1 MLRINIAIAVAP
13 ALFLL
18 WLFKK
23 WDEKRPEPPGAVRNC
38 VLFGVASCVPA
49 ILIELGE
56 SAALGDLAKEQGQFL
71 NAFFIAGLTEEAL
84 KLAVVLIFLWR
95 KPYFDEVMDGILY
108 TAAASLGFALI
119 ENVLYS
125 AANPVTGL
133 VRAFTA
139 VPLHAVASG
148 IMGYFVGRA
157 KFAKG
162 GGTLVWL
169 VFGLM
174 TAVTIHGLYDWILMS
189 QGGFGFME
197 PNSAVQFSI
206 LGLVL
211 VCGLIL
217 YALVRHALKLDDEL
231 LGSHARPLQPPM
243 PMPMQ
248 PPPAA
253 AASGYAY
260 AAPSPYGTA
269 PVYGTPQ
276 AHGYPPQTQGYPP
289 PAAPPAAYAQ
299 TAVANPYAPPPPP
312 PPTYGQPPA
321 PAYPPTQP
329 YAAPPNPY
337 PPDPNN
343 PYGNRGG
350 GQGS

>member
-1 MLRINIAIAVAP
+1 MLRLNIAIAVAP

-38 VLFGVASCVPA
+38 VLFGVATCVPA
-49 ILIELGE
+49 IVIELAE
-56 SAALGDLAKEQGQFL
+56 SSLLGDLAKEQGQFL
-71 NAFFIAGLTEEAL
+71 NAFFIAALTEEAL

-119 ENVLYS
+119 ENILYS
-125 AANPVTGL
+125 ATNPVTGL

-162 GGTLVWL
+162 GGTFVWL
-169 VFGLM
+169 IFGLM
-174 TAVTIHGLYDWILMS
+174 AAVTIHGMYDWILMS

-197 PNSAVQFSI
+197 PNTAIQFSI
-206 LGLVL
+206 LGIIAICAIV
-211 VCGLIL
+211 L
-217 YALVRHALKLDDEL
+217 YALVRHALQLDDEL
-231 LGSHARPLQPPM
+231 LGSHARPLQPA
-243 PMPMQ
+243 Q
-248 PPPAA
+248 PAA
-253 AASGYAY
+253 PVPVASGYAY
-260 AAPSPYGTA
+260 GAPAYPPPAPAPSPYG
-269 PVYGTPQ
+269 
-276 AHGYPPQTQGYPP
+276 
-289 PAAPPAAYAQ
+289 AAPPNPYGATVQPYAPQ
-299 TAVANPYAPPPPP
+299 GVAPPGYAPPPPP
-312 PPTYGQPPA
+312 NPYAQPPQATQPSYAQPPTQ
-321 PAYPPTQP
+321 AYPPTQP
-329 YAAPPNPY
+329 YAPPTNPY
-337 PPDPNN
+337 AVDPNN